1 MAFEIQ
7 VMRKRKRIGDRED
20 DDTPDSNQ
28 GIFLE
33 LCERPS
39 SNAIA
44 AVGIPRVL
52 KAESNEEKAPTQK
65 HSAEIIANT
74 IAELLE

>member
-7 VMRKRKRIGDRED
+7 VMRKRKRIGDGED

-52 KAESNEEKAPTQK
+52 KAESSGEAPTQK
-65 HSAEIIANT
+65 HSAGIIANT